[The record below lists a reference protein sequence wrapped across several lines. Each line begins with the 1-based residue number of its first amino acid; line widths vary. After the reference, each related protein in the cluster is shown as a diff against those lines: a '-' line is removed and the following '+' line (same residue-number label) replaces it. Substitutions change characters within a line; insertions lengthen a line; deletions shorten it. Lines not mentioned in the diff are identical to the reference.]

1 METRTMTTMIVGPG
15 IEAEFNYRR
24 ERVTEDFRRSGGRR
38 SARKARHRRSYR
50 QARPTFTAR
59 HA

>member
-1 METRTMTTMIVGPG
+1 MTTTIVGPG
-15 IEAEFNYRR
+15 IEAELNYRR
-24 ERVTEDFRRSGGRR
+24 ERVTEDFRRSGGRL

-50 QARPTFTAR
+50 QTRPTFTAR

>member
-1 METRTMTTMIVGPG
+1 MTTTIVGPG
-15 IEAEFNYRR
+15 TEAELKYRR
-24 ERVTEDFRRSGGRR
+24 ERIKEDFRRSGGRF